1 TAITNASDL
10 NTKQKEA
17 LKAQVT
23 SAGRV
28 SVANGVEH
36 TVTEL
41 NTAMT
46 ALKRAIAD
54 KADTKASGNYVNA
67 DANKRQA
74 YDEKVTA
81 AENIVSGTPTPTLT
95 PSDVTNAAT
104 QVTNAKTQLNGNHN
118 LEVAKQ
124 QAKDALRQ
132 MTHLSNA
139 QKQSITGQIDSAT
152 QVTGVQS
159 VKDNATNLD
168 NAMNQLRNSIAN
180 KDEVKASQPYV
191 DGDTDKQNA
200 YNTAVT
206 SAENIINATSQPTL
220 DPSAVTQ
227 AANQVNTNK
236 TALNGAQNLANKKQ
250 ESTANINQ
258 LSHLNNAQKQD
269 LNTQVTNA

>member
-1 TAITNASDL
+1 LETSIRDKDTTLQSQNYQDADDAKRTAYSQAVNAAATILNKTAGGNTPKADVERAMQAVTQANTALNGIQNLERAKQAANTAITNASDL

-28 SVANGVEH
+28 SAANGVEH
-36 TVTEL
+36 TATEL

-81 AENIVSGTPTPTLT
+81 AEHIVSGTPTPTLT

-124 QAKDALRQ
+124 NANTAIDGLTSLNGPQKAKLKEQVGQATTLP
-132 MTHLSNA
+132 N
-139 QKQSITGQIDSAT
+139 
-152 QVTGVQS
+152 VQT
-159 VKDNATNLD
+159 VRDNA
-168 NAMNQLRNSIAN
+168 
-180 KDEVKASQPYV
+180 
-191 DGDTDKQNA
+191 
-200 YNTAVT
+200 
-206 SAENIINATSQPTL
+206 
-220 DPSAVTQ
+220 
-227 AANQVNTNK
+227 
-236 TALNGAQNLANKKQ
+236 
-250 ESTANINQ
+250 
-258 LSHLNNAQKQD
+258 
-269 LNTQVTNA
+269 